1 VRVISGFN
9 GPGAISLGGSHV
21 WVANSGG
28 FSVIELSAS
37 TGALVRV
44 ITGSSYGFYE
54 SEPFGITSAGT
65 HIWVTDGDGN
75 SVTELSASTGA
86 LVRVISGSSY
96 GFKYPTAISSAGT
109 HIWVTDG
116 DGNSVTE
123 LSASTGAL
131 AAPVNPNEADSSR
144 VHCGVA
150 TTSSSGSLIQT
161 AWGGAGGVGTL
172 RTKRSGCAA

>member
-1 VRVISGFN
+1 LTQRVVRVISGSSYGFN
-9 GPGAISLGGSHV
+9 APTAISAAGYDV
-21 WVANSGG
+21 WVAN
-28 FSVIELSAS
+28 
-37 TGALVRV
+37 
-44 ITGSSYGFYE
+44 
-54 SEPFGITSAGT
+54 
-65 HIWVTDGDGN
+65 GN
-75 SVTELSASTGA
+75 DSVTELSASTGA

>member
-1 VRVISGFN
+1 MRANLGVFSRTVVVCALSLSGLALAPFVLASAA
-9 GPGAISLGGSHV
+9 GGAWDNVSRALPSTTPVSPLSSVNVLGWGFDEPWAITTGGAHI
-21 WVANSGG
+21 WVAN
-28 FSVIELSAS
+28 
-37 TGALVRV
+37 
-44 ITGSSYGFYE
+44 
-54 SEPFGITSAGT
+54 
-65 HIWVTDGDGN
+65 N
-75 SVTELSASTGA
+75 
-86 LVRVISGSSY
+86 
-96 GFKYPTAISSAGT
+96 
-109 HIWVTDG
+109 
-116 DGNSVTE
+116 GNSVTE